1 MDSTKKLRPVDELFD
16 RYFHV
21 RYSHFHAK
29 TSEQLQR
36 QGVRVSG
43 IPELDDSVDRDIVDS
58 ELNINGMFEL
68 FCRGVTIRVVK
79 YADTAEIYRI
89 IQMHLKTWLE
99 HLATSVNVGDPEV
112 IRELIELDRF
122 ASTVYDKA
130 ASVFTEMERVQ
141 LKNPRFGVV
150 QPINFFNILKRNYA
164 EVTQVRRGPYGE
176 EIISLS
182 ETTDQPNVEEVK
194 PRESLQD
201 AFVHHMNIISGW
213 QSHG

>member
-1 MDSTKKLRPVDELFD
+1 M
-16 RYFHV
+16 
-21 RYSHFHAK
+21 
-29 TSEQLQR
+29 
-36 QGVRVSG
+36 
-43 IPELDDSVDRDIVDS
+43 
-58 ELNINGMFEL
+58 
-68 FCRGVTIRVVK
+68 VK

-150 QPINFFNILKRNYA
+150 QPINFFNILKRNYSD
-164 EVTQVRRGPYGE
+164 VTQVRRGANGE

-182 ETTDQPNVEEVK
+182 EGSNQPNVEEVK

-213 QSHG
+213 QNHG